1 MGDRGTTHGI
11 ILRDYEHNCIRCGS
25 AGVVISPIDGR
36 RGKICPECL
45 LIAFEDL
52 FAMAEAEEIL
62 TTGRDSA
69 LGGEQ

>member
-1 MGDRGTTHGI
+1 MGDRGTTHGT
-11 ILRDYEHNCIRCGS
+11 ILRDYNYSCIRCGT
-25 AGVVISPIDGR
+25 AGVVISPLDGR

-62 TTGRDSA
+62 TTGKNSI
-69 LGGEQ
+69 LGGE